1 MLTAT
6 LFITARSWKEPRCA
20 STEEWMQK
28 MRYIYTMKYY
38 TLIKN
43 NDFMNFT
50 GKWMEVENIILSELT
65 QTQKNTHGIY
75 SLISTK
81 AHNAPD
87 INHTPYRV

>member
-1 MLTAT
+1 
-6 LFITARSWKEPRCA
+6 
-20 STEEWMQK
+20 